1 MRDKSSAASL
11 VGILWKNIEDGMVN
25 TQLLPLPGNT
35 RHPALEIFI
44 SFSASS
50 YSVYYSYKYRVSQKK
65 QLRK

>member
-35 RHPALEIFI
+35 RHPALEITLSLFL
-44 SFSASS
+44 
-50 YSVYYSYKYRVSQKK
+50 SQ
-65 QLRK
+65 LVPTLCTYVLLL